1 MRSFGSIL
9 VALDFS
15 DCGQELIEQ
24 AASLAG
30 SGTRIVLLHVAG
42 LPEGLSPTAA
52 VGAKGEGALTARGLL
67 VERSLERLREYERN
81 MQAAGQE
88 VEVDVAEGPIAEA
101 ITARAKHH
109 QADLIVMGT
118 HGRRGLPRAIGG
130 SVAEQVIALAN
141 CPVLTLRT
149 SHKATCQAR
158 SCDRC
163 TAHLTTELT
172 QLMVERDG

>member
-15 DCGQELIEQ
+15 DCSQELTEQ

-52 VGAKGEGALTARGLL
+52 VGAKGEGALTARDLL

-81 MQAAGQE
+81 MQAAGQQ

-101 ITARAKHH
+101 IIARAKHY
-109 QADLIVMGT
+109 QVDLIVMGT
-118 HGRRGLPRAIGG
+118 HGRTGLVHFLVG
-130 SVAEQVIALAN
+130 SIAESVVRHSKV
-141 CPVLTLRT
+141 PV
-149 SHKATCQAR
+149 
-158 SCDRC
+158 
-163 TAHLTTELT
+163 
-172 QLMVERDG
+172 MVVPTKE